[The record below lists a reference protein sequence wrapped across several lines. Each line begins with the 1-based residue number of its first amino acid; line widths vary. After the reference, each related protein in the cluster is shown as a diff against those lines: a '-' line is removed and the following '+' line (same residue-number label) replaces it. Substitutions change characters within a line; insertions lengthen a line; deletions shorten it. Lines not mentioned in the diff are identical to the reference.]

1 MANYNIVLNL
11 SGNAVSR
18 AEKLANALARADVS
32 AKSLAVSLRALGSV
46 AQTIPTRTIRVS
58 EARPTSRPVTDT
70 GSYTRHKYSRVGS
83 YGYGFSIGG
92 FSARLSTI
100 LQPDENGNILG
111 INAAKLSKALN
122 ITGLAMSV
130 ASAVGKGLIK
140 AVASTTF
147 ANYAIGGLGTMF
159 MTRLLMSEGM
169 SEGVRIIQRRNQA
182 KLGLGES
189 FLQAQQNADLLA
201 QNYGLDRSQA
211 ISAINVLSGLKIAK
225 TGQKLSVNDAT
236 YLTRVGGLISQQAG
250 VSFERVMTN
259 FQQIL
264 VQSNPNL
271 RDIRELLNQAPI
283 LGRYAL
289 DEMEKRGITGVDKNT
304 YLKDSS
310 NLLSVLTRYDL
321 ENMSSPVM
329 QARGMITVA
338 QQDFFA
344 KLAENRSWVQIAG
357 NAANLLNSLGDAL
370 SKFITSIT
378 SNSRFQNSILSL
390 SNLFDLLARNSD
402 SIVKLIDELSAKIYG
417 MLGVDIDGVDEREQ
431 SQRMTTIRTVADRYS
446 SDLFKLFVS
455 SGYSR
460 SKDPEIQKKEFD
472 TFFLRAVTDWTWDP
486 EKLASVQMKYP
497 ALYKGFDPNEIVSNA
512 NLARWKLANKHLNSL
527 PADSVDFRSYYMP
540 GGNRPYM
547 GNTPEFSSFMSVL
560 GYETLKKWFISDLE
574 KMRNGQAGGFSVG
587 GAGGSGTTGTE
598 DDLSGFSRD
607 RRSLVINFNDK
618 LIEWN
623 SSIVTDDPKEVENDV
638 AQNLNELIS
647 AAVQKAL
654 LGATN
659 TMNSR
664 WY

>member
-182 KLGLGES
+182 KLGLGEG

-201 QNYGLDRSQA
+201 QGYGLDRSQA
-211 ISAINVLSGLKIAK
+211 ISAINVLSGLKVAK

-310 NLLSVLTRYDL
+310 NLLSVLTRYDM
-321 ENMSSPVM
+321 ENMSSPIM
-329 QARGMITVA
+329 QARGMVTVA

-344 KLAENRSWVQIAG
+344 KLAENPAWLSVAG
-357 NAANLLNSLGDAL
+357 NAAAILNTLGEAL

-378 SNSRFQNSILSL
+378 SDTGFQNSVRAIT
-390 SNLFDLLARNSD
+390 NLFQYLSENSD
-402 SIVKLIDELSAKIYG
+402 AIVSKLSQIAGKLYSYFGI
-417 MLGVDIDGVDEREQ
+417 DIDDIDEREQ
-431 SQRMTTIRTVADRYS
+431 TQRGKTIRSVAERYYNEAFNAF
-446 SDLFKLFVS
+446 LS
-455 SGYSR
+455 SGAAR
-460 SKDPEIQKKEFD
+460 SKDPEIQRKEFE
-472 TFFLRAVTDWTWDP
+472 TFYLPAIERWTWDP
-486 EKLASVQMKYP
+486 EKLARVQMQFP
-497 ALYKGFDPNEIVSNA
+497 AAYMGFDPNMIAHNENMRQWENA
-512 NLARWKLANKHLNSL
+512 QKALGAVPQKDL
-527 PADSVDFRSYYMP
+527 PFYYMP
-540 GGNRPYM
+540 GGSKPYV
-547 GNTPEFSSFMSVL
+547 GSSPQFSAFMSWLPRNEISQWVL
-560 GYETLKKWFISDLE
+560 DDLKRY
-574 KMRNGQAGGFSVG
+574 MNGQAGGFAVGG